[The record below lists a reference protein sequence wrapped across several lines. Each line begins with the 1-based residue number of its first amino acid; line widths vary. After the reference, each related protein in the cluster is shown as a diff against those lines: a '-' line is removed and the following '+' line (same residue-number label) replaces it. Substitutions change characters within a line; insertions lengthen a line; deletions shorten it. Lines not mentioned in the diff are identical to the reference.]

1 MAMQRVEQARAAK
14 WDPAGFPPRGRPDKQ
29 TGSRRHLGY
38 PDLRNKYCLRHKHN
52 HHRDHFD
59 QSAPEKN
66 SRGDRLALCEPGN
79 LHERSRHLPR
89 SGPMRISVAHLN
101 CRKTAAFTFTEL
113 MVATTLLMMVLAGL
127 LAAHL
132 FGMRMVEITKAKLG
146 ANDEAR
152 QAISLMMQE
161 IRSGKLVKIGSGNL
175 TNFTE
180 VPVDTPQQ
188 GSAVEI
194 YPAASTNQY
203 VRYFWD
209 EDSQKLKRTTNGAT
223 SVSIVAELHHQQHR
237 FCSRGL
243 GRKRADKQ
251 QEQPRHRADASVL
264 PDSISH
270 RQNWSRRVLRLLSAS
285 D

>member
-1 MAMQRVEQARAAK
+1 
-14 WDPAGFPPRGRPDKQ
+14 
-29 TGSRRHLGY
+29 
-38 PDLRNKYCLRHKHN
+38 
-52 HHRDHFD
+52 
-59 QSAPEKN
+59 
-66 SRGDRLALCEPGN
+66 
-79 LHERSRHLPR
+79 
-89 SGPMRISVAHLN
+89 MRISVAHLN

-113 MVATTLLMMVLAGL
+113 MVASTLLMMVLAGL

-194 YPAASTNQY
+194 YPTASTNQY

-223 SVSIVAELHHQQHR
+223 SVSIVANSITNNIVFAAEDSVGNVLTNNKNNRVIALTLQFYQIQYPIVR
-237 FCSRGL
+237 IGPGEYYDFYQLRTKIT
-243 GRKRADKQ
+243 RRAL
-251 QEQPRHRADASVL
+251 E
-264 PDSISH
+264 
-270 RQNWSRRVLRLLSAS
+270 
-285 D
+285 